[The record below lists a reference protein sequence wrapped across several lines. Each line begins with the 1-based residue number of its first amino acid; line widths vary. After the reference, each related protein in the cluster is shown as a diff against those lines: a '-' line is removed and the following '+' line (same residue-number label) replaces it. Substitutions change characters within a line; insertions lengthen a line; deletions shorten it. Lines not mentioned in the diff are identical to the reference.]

1 MGDLQ
6 SWPPLAN
13 GDAAGGHHSPRAQLQ
28 EPNPHPS
35 MIRAENWR
43 RAEEATREVLRS
55 IRPTVVSE
63 QRRKAVVD
71 YVQQLLRT
79 RIQSDVFP
87 FGSVPLKTYLPDGD
101 IDLTALGLPNT
112 EDALANDVCSV
123 LGEEEG
129 NKDAEF
135 EVKDVQ
141 LIRAE
146 VKLVKCIVQNIVVD
160 ISFNQI
166 GGLCTL
172 CFLEKVLYMFLD
184 YYSKFNWEKYCV
196 SLDGPVSVSSLPELV
211 VEPPESNGSC
221 LLLNEEFIKECIEMF
236 SVPSRAY
243 GNNYQVFTQKHL
255 NIVDP
260 LKRNNNL
267 GRSVSKGNFYRIRS
281 AFTYGAR
288 KLGQILLLPSE
299 SIANEVNLFFKSTLD
314 RHGSGERPDVQDAA
328 SSRPDS
334 ATIDDNGV
342 ESILSN
348 LNIEDNNKES
358 HLPCS
363 TASMSNGTLS
373 EKINNIKIL
382 DSEQENTSKKQS
394 DRHSSSQ
401 NYNSNWLHNCFKIGS
416 VVPVED
422 VSGKHLVDNA
432 GDLVSARAYDSRSS
446 DESLKASTSGK
457 VHHAPHLFFHVEN
470 ISEDGTIDNL
480 NSGDNGTER
489 VSSSRSSAPNEE
501 MKHEIKTSS
510 STSCFRKPSFSVAAG
525 SIHESSSSSW
535 NSYLSEDSSL
545 GDCSTNGN
553 LSHAS
558 PKSSKLSDLIG
569 DYRLYFSNLQH
580 AQELQ
585 ECIVSPYLVPVYRTS
600 PSQFQSKHTWNM
612 RNMYP
617 HLGANGLGPAPPFS
631 PSYYLIPPVISNEYG
646 TKVITKTRGTGTY
659 LPNTN
664 SRSYRDRQPSGR
676 GKNQMLTDHFPRYR
690 RNGHMDTPDYGGSS
704 EERNQWSSPRSQAP
718 AFVVNGHEKPIPLD
732 VPQSTRPAFVVAP
745 HGNVSGGKLEFGSLG
760 PVTVGV
766 PSPGQGGNF
775 ESANPVG
782 RASGS
787 VIPESTVERPYKSLN
802 HARPSSPGMIETR
815 HRSRAG
821 ASLDVLRGYVE
832 TDPTGRYGRFDEV
845 LGRGAMKTVYP
856 PKELCKAFDEVNGTE
871 VAWNQAKLCSMLR
884 SPEALQRMY
893 SEVHLLSSLHHEYR
907 QRYPHVNIGAIK
919 NWARQILRG
928 LAYLHGHDPPV
939 IHRDIKC
946 DNILINGHLGQ
957 VKIGDFGLA
966 AVLRGSQ
973 PAHTVIR
980 TPEFM
985 APELYEEEYN
995 ELVDIYSF
1003 GMCVLEMLTSEYP
1016 YSECFNPAQIYKKV
1030 TSGRL
1035 PDAFYGIHDPEA
1047 KRFVGRCLEDVSK
1060 RPSAEELLLDPFLAL
1075 DDHTV
1080 PADAVNGIRSQ
1091 DQDGLHSIEFHDANS
1106 TVWRTD
1112 MTITG
1117 KMNPEDDTIFL
1128 RVQIADEEGHVRN
1141 IHFPFDI
1148 VCDTPIDVANEM
1160 VKELEITD
1168 REPSEIA
1175 EMIAQEIT
1183 ALVPGWKAR
1192 SAPNYVYHV
1201 YNYEDDAEDGCN
1213 HPFYSLS
1220 SSASSQ
1226 GSVFGT
1232 GHCLGMLDQQQHPHQ
1247 EEWFQGDLH
1256 SDEDAMSY
1264 TQSGRYSSVN
1274 YSSRDEQ
1281 ESKVSFHGS
1290 HKSTKLGE
1298 DAAVADEFYKQCNIL
1313 PERSRKPVGGR
1324 RLTRN
1329 RSMVD
1334 MRNQLLHRNLA
1345 EQLKKRLFKTVGAV
1359 ENIGFQTPCD
1369 GSRNPSSSSPADRR
1383 KQKAIGPSVACD

>member
-43 RAEEATREVLRS
+43 RAEEATREVLRC

-79 RIQSDVFP
+79 RISSDVFP

-101 IDLTALGLPNT
+101 IDLTALGFPNT
-112 EDALANDVCSV
+112 EDALANKVCSV
-123 LGEEEG
+123 LGEEEQ

-172 CFLEKVLYMFLD
+172 CFLEKVDRKIGKNHLFKRSIILIKAWCYYESRILGAHHGLISTYALEILVLYVFHLFHNYLDGPLAVLYMFLD

-299 SIANEVNLFFKSTLD
+299 RIANEVNLFFKSTLD
-314 RHGSGERPDVQDAA
+314 RHGTGERPDVQDAA
-328 SSRPDS
+328 SSHPDS
-334 ATIDDNGV
+334 GTIDDNRV

-358 HLPCS
+358 HFLCS
-363 TASMSNGTLS
+363 TASMSNGALS

-401 NYNSNWLHNCFKIGS
+401 NYKSNWLHNCFKIGS

-432 GDLVSARAYDSRSS
+432 RDLVSCRSYDSRSS

-510 STSCFRKPSFSVAAG
+510 STSCFRKPTFSVAAG

-535 NSYLSEDSSL
+535 NSHLSEDSSL

-580 AQELQ
+580 AQEFQ
-585 ECIVSPYLVPVYRTS
+585 ECIVGSYIVPVYQTS
-600 PSQFQSKHTWNM
+600 PSQFQRKHTWDM
-612 RNMYP
+612 QNMYS
-617 HLGANGLGPAPPFS
+617 HVGANGLGPAPPFS
-631 PSYYLIPPVISNEYG
+631 QSYYLIPPVISNDYG
-646 TKVITKTRGTGTY
+646 TKDITKTRGTGTY

-676 GKNQMLTDHFPRYR
+676 GKNQMLTDHSPRYR
-690 RNGHMDTPDYGGSS
+690 RHGHHMDTPDYGGSS

-718 AFVVNGHEKPIPLD
+718 AFVVNGHEKPIPSD
-732 VPQSTRPAFVVAP
+732 VPQSTRPAFVVVP
-745 HGNVSGGKLEFGSLG
+745 RGNPPEGKLEFGSLG

-766 PSPGQGGNF
+766 PSPGQGSNF
-775 ESANPVG
+775 ESVNPVG
-782 RASGS
+782 RGLGS

-802 HARPSSPGMIETR
+802 HARLSQPYQ
-815 HRSRAG
+815 
-821 ASLDVLRGYVE
+821 LK
-832 TDPTGRYGRFDEV
+832 DE
-845 LGRGAMKTVYP
+845 
-856 PKELCKAFDEVNGTE
+856 
-871 VAWNQAKLCSMLR
+871 
-884 SPEALQRMY
+884 
-893 SEVHLLSSLHHEYR
+893 
-907 QRYPHVNIGAIK
+907 
-919 NWARQILRG
+919 
-928 LAYLHGHDPPV
+928 
-939 IHRDIKC
+939 
-946 DNILINGHLGQ
+946 
-957 VKIGDFGLA
+957 GDFPPLA
-966 AVLRGSQ
+966 G
-973 PAHTVIR
+973 
-980 TPEFM
+980 
-985 APELYEEEYN
+985 
-995 ELVDIYSF
+995 
-1003 GMCVLEMLTSEYP
+1003 
-1016 YSECFNPAQIYKKV
+1016 
-1030 TSGRL
+1030 
-1035 PDAFYGIHDPEA
+1035 
-1047 KRFVGRCLEDVSK
+1047 
-1060 RPSAEELLLDPFLAL
+1060 
-1075 DDHTV
+1075 
-1080 PADAVNGIRSQ
+1080 
-1091 DQDGLHSIEFHDANS
+1091 
-1106 TVWRTD
+1106 
-1112 MTITG
+1112 
-1117 KMNPEDDTIFL
+1117 
-1128 RVQIADEEGHVRN
+1128 
-1141 IHFPFDI
+1141 
-1148 VCDTPIDVANEM
+1148 
-1160 VKELEITD
+1160 
-1168 REPSEIA
+1168 
-1175 EMIAQEIT
+1175 
-1183 ALVPGWKAR
+1183 
-1192 SAPNYVYHV
+1192 
-1201 YNYEDDAEDGCN
+1201 
-1213 HPFYSLS
+1213 
-1220 SSASSQ
+1220 
-1226 GSVFGT
+1226 
-1232 GHCLGMLDQQQHPHQ
+1232 
-1247 EEWFQGDLH
+1247 
-1256 SDEDAMSY
+1256 
-1264 TQSGRYSSVN
+1264 
-1274 YSSRDEQ
+1274 
-1281 ESKVSFHGS
+1281 
-1290 HKSTKLGE
+1290 
-1298 DAAVADEFYKQCNIL
+1298 
-1313 PERSRKPVGGR
+1313 
-1324 RLTRN
+1324 
-1329 RSMVD
+1329 
-1334 MRNQLLHRNLA
+1334 
-1345 EQLKKRLFKTVGAV
+1345 
-1359 ENIGFQTPCD
+1359 
-1369 GSRNPSSSSPADRR
+1369 
-1383 KQKAIGPSVACD
+1383 